1 MLLLGA
7 CNDGAIYLHSV
18 DVDSAEWTSADTLIF
33 PIHVAPLAKPY
44 SPIERNFP
52 YCLTLTVR
60 YERVFPLA
68 DVPIR
73 VSLANDIHPVILPLA
88 DADGFPDGEQR
99 GTLCQKSVDVNNAVF
114 LFPDS
119 GDYQLKI
126 WPDST
131 ASHILSITATLE

>member
-7 CNDGAIYLHSV
+7 CNDGTIYLHSV

-33 PIHVAPLAKPY
+33 PVHVEPSAKTY

-60 YERVFPLA
+60 YERAYPLA
-68 DVPIR
+68 DVPIH
-73 VSLANDIHPVILPLA
+73 VSLADDHLVTLPLA
-88 DADGFPDGEQR
+88 DDDGFPDGEHH
-99 GTLCQKSVDVNNAVF
+99 GTLCQKSVEVNNAIF

-119 GDYQLKI
+119 GNYQLKI